1 MNGRLYRSPTDRVL
15 AGVAGGMAESYGL
28 DPALVRVGW
37 ALLILVTG
45 GVFLILYIV
54 MALVVPLRP
63 DGIGV
68 AIFAAAGPPGDPPTP
83 GGASGAGDPSP
94 GSTGQGSR
102 YQPWRQ
108 DHPRR
113 DNAGPLVLGMILILV
128 GVFFLVRQFIP
139 QINLGLIWPWVVI
152 VAGAL
157 LIIAAFIRREP
168 SR

>member
-1 MNGRLYRSPTDRVL
+1 
-15 AGVAGGMAESYGL
+15 MAESYGL

-63 DGIGV
+63 DGVPV
-68 AIFAAAGPPGDPPTP
+68 ASFAAAGGPGDPSAP
-83 GGASGAGDPSP
+83 GAGPDAGDPSLV
-94 GSTGQGSR
+94 SRGQGDPHQAWAHNR
-102 YQPWRQ
+102 
-108 DHPRR
+108 PRG
-113 DNAGPLVLGMILILV
+113 DKTGPLVLGMILILV
-128 GVFFLVRQFIP
+128 GAFFLVRQFIP

-157 LIIAAFIRREP
+157 LILAAFIRREP